1 MSMSTMMY
9 ADMTASLVGC
19 EHENDREP
27 DPPHEHLGGGW
38 LGGSL
43 ADLNYGRRAGSS
55 VRLMIGAQPP
65 FIFREGSEQR
75 LTVLQG
81 FHG

>member
-27 DPPHEHLGGGW
+27 DPPHGHLVAMA
-38 LGGSL
+38 GGSL
-43 ADLNYGRRAGSS
+43 AELRRSDGGYKMAYS
-55 VRLMIGAQPP
+55 RRDRRDHQDHA
-65 FIFREGSEQR
+65 
-75 LTVLQG
+75 
-81 FHG
+81 